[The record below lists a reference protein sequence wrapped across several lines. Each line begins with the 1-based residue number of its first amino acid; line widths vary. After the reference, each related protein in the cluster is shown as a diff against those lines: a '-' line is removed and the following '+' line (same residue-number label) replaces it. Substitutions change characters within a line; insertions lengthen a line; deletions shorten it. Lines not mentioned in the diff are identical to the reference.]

1 MGMGDWSF
9 WEFLWTTFLVFI
21 WISVLLIFFNVVV
34 DVFRSRDLSGVK
46 KAIWLIVL
54 LILPLIGMLV
64 YVFARGDGMAGRAL
78 ERQLDQAEQLRQ
90 AVGAGTS
97 PADQIASAK
106 QLLDN
111 GTITTAEFEQLKR
124 QALGS

>member
-1 MGMGDWSF
+1 MGDWSF

-21 WISVLLIFFNVVV
+21 WISVLLIFFNVVI
-34 DVFRSRDLSGVK
+34 DVFRSKDLSAAMKTV
-46 KAIWLIVL
+46 WLIVL
-54 LILPLIGMLV
+54 LILPLIGMLI
-64 YVFARGDGMAGRAL
+64 YVFTRGDGMAGRAIQ
-78 ERQLDQAEQLRQ
+78 RQIDQTEQLRE
-90 AVGAGTS
+90 AVGASAS

-111 GTITTAEFEQLKR
+111 GTITTVEFEQLKR